1 MNEGITQCSHGEER
15 SGKTQTNF
23 LAIRKQILSFPLV
36 SKKKTF
42 PCPWGQT
49 LPAYRGEAGLEMG
62 HTRGTGQHYL
72 QRSNY
77 YITSVKLQPQMLMQ
91 WWRISKSQMWDEK
104 KHAQTSKAI
113 CLYLL
118 VLVVS
123 QIWPTVP
130 NHRFSEIALAEGTTK
145 KNNKHQLLG
154 ITEELFPGF

>member
-36 SKKKTF
+36 SKKPSHALGGKHCQPTE
-42 PCPWGQT
+42 
-49 LPAYRGEAGLEMG
+49 REAGLEMG